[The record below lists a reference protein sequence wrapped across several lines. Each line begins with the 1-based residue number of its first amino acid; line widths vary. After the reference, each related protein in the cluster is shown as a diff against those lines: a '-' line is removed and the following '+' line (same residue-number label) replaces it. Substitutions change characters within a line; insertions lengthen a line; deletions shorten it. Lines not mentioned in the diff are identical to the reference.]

1 MALKFWRIDLRET
14 RNQILFWY
22 SGLIGLFLLIS
33 LPLIYSILFTQV
45 DRRVRQAVTKE
56 SETFREIIQADPPS
70 TLDHL
75 QEQMSQILRTAL
87 VEDDVFLIAILEG
100 RFYRSSPQGLPTS
113 FSSGSEL
120 MAQWMEADHPQQGE
134 HHNQDPE
141 VGSILYRLEPVF
153 VGDRHLGSWV
163 VAHTTAGERAEIEAV
178 MVVVLSVLLAGGG
191 VAVLLA
197 WWVSGQILR
206 PLRQITDTVQQLSA
220 TTLSQRIPAQG
231 AGELATLARTCNQM
245 LDRLQAT
252 FANQQSFINDASH
265 ELRTPIAIIQ
275 GHLDLIGELPPEQQE
290 VVDLVLDETERMSR
304 FVRDLLL
311 LCQSEQPDFIN
322 PAWVE
327 LEGLTE
333 EIYNKARGLVKGE
346 VQLDAKARGQVS
358 LDRQRI
364 TQALLNLVEN
374 AIQHTPETGVIALG
388 SDLSDAHV
396 CFWVR
401 DTGVGITLGD
411 QQRIFERFAR
421 SSATPRRSDGAG
433 LGLSIVK
440 AIATACQGRVELY
453 SRPGKGATFMLL
465 LPLHPPHPK
474 TD

>member
-1 MALKFWRIDLRET
+1 MAPKIWRIDLREIRT
-14 RNQILFWY
+14 QILFWY
-22 SGLIGLFLLIS
+22 AGLMGLFLLIA
-33 LPLIYSILFTQV
+33 LPLIYGLLFTQV
-45 DRRVRQAVTKE
+45 
-56 SETFREIIQADPPS
+56 
-70 TLDHL
+70 
-75 QEQMSQILRTAL
+75 
-87 VEDDVFLIAILEG
+87 
-100 RFYRSSPQGLPTS
+100 
-113 FSSGSEL
+113 
-120 MAQWMEADHPQQGE
+120 
-134 HHNQDPE
+134 
-141 VGSILYRLEPVF
+141 
-153 VGDRHLGSWV
+153 
-163 VAHTTAGERAEIEAV
+163 ERAEIKAV
-178 MVVVLSVLLAGGG
+178 MAVVAGVLGVDGVL
-191 VAVLLA
+191 VVLLA
-197 WWVSGQILR
+197 WWISGRILQ
-206 PLRQITDTVQQLSA
+206 PLGQITDTLRQLSP

-231 AGELATLARTCNQM
+231 SGELATLAQTCNQM

-311 LCQSEQPDFIN
+311 LSQSEQPDFIN

-346 VQLDAKARGQVS
+346 LQLDAKARGQVS

-364 TQALLNLVEN
+364 TQAVLNLVEN
-374 AIQHTPETGVIALG
+374 AIQHTPTTGVIGLG

-401 DTGVGITLGD
+401 DTGTGIALAD

-421 SSATPRRSDGAG
+421 SSANSRRSDGAG

-453 SRPGKGATFMLL
+453 SQSGKGATFMLL
-465 LPLHPPHPK
+465 LPLHPSPHRDPRSRIS
-474 TD
+474 